1 MRGKNVCRTHGGKS
15 TGPLTPEGRQ
25 RCAEAK
31 TVHGRETREI
41 RAERRRK
48 LAELRRLVNLGNDIG
63 LFESTVALPGWRPK
77 RS

>member
-15 TGPLTPEGRQ
+15 TGPKTEQGLK

-31 TVHGRETREI
+31 TIHGRETREI

-48 LAELRRLVNLGNDIG
+48 LAELRRLVDLGNAVG
-63 LFESTVALPGWRPK
+63 LFTPKAALRGRRPK
-77 RS
+77 F